1 MYFRNMKIAFHTLGC
16 KLNYSETSFIANNL
30 KDEGVEITDF
40 SEKSDVYV
48 INTCSVTENANKE
61 CKQIIKKIKKKSP
74 NSIITVMGC
83 YAQLKPNEIKNIEGV
98 NLVLG
103 ANEKFK
109 LKEYLKN
116 TTNKDSSVIVQ
127 PIEKITSFK
136 QSFSEKH
143 RTRTFLKVQDGCNY
157 KCSFC
162 TIPLARG
169 KSRSNTIKNVLQ
181 EIHELKNK
189 GIKEI
194 VLTGVNIGDFGINGN
209 NESFLDLLKEIIKIP
224 SVRIRI
230 SSIEPNLL
238 SEEILDVVLK
248 SKNIVPHFHIPL
260 QSGSD
265 KILKLM
271 RRRYNT
277 RDYKALINKI
287 KKYNS
292 SVCIGADVIVGFPGE
307 EETDFNDTVNFIK
320 SLPLSYLHVFSYSE
334 RDNTIA
340 QKLAKSVPKEE
351 RKKRSLILR
360 NLSEKKK
367 NIFYLEN
374 LKTSRLTL
382 IEGKTKKEY
391 LNGYT
396 DNYIKIEIPY
406 KKEFENKILNI
417 KMEALNK
424 NGNVTGTIIQNEE
437 K

>member
-1 MYFRNMKIAFHTLGC
+1 
-16 KLNYSETSFIANNL
+16 
-30 KDEGVEITDF
+30 
-40 SEKSDVYV
+40 
-48 INTCSVTENANKE
+48 
-61 CKQIIKKIKKKSP
+61 
-74 NSIITVMGC
+74 MGC

-109 LKEYLKN
+109 LKEYLKK
-116 TTNKDSSVIVQ
+116 TTNKDSSVRVQ

-143 RTRTFLKVQDGCNY
+143 RTRTFLKIQDGCNY

-169 KSRSNTIKNVLQ
+169 KSRSNTVKNVLQ
-181 EIHELKNK
+181 QINELRKKN
-189 GIKEI
+189 IKEI
-194 VLTGVNIGDFGINGN
+194 VLTGVNIGDFGINGK
-209 NESFLDLLKEIIKIP
+209 NESFLELLKEIIKIP
-224 SVRIRI
+224 SIRIRI

-238 SEEILDVVLK
+238 SDEILNVVLK

-271 RRRYNT
+271 RRRYRT
-277 RDYKALINKI
+277 QDYKKLIQKI
-287 KKYNS
+287 KKYNN

-307 EETDFNDTVNFIK
+307 EDSDFNDTVNFIK
-320 SLPLSYLHVFSYSE
+320 SLPISYLHVFSYSE
-334 RDNTIA
+334 RENTIA
-340 QKLAKSVPKEE
+340 KKLEKSVPKEE
-351 RKKRSLILR
+351 RKKRSKILR

-374 LKTSRLTL
+374 LNTSRPTL
-382 IEGKTKKEY
+382 IEGKTQKEY

>member
-1 MYFRNMKIAFHTLGC
+1 MKIAFHTLGC
-16 KLNYSETSFIANNL
+16 KLNYSETSFIANDL
-30 KDEGVEITDF
+30 KEEEGVQITDF

-61 CKQIIKKIKKKSP
+61 CRQIIKKIKKKSP
-74 NSIITVMGC
+74 DSIITVMGC
-83 YAQLKPNEIKNIEGV
+83 YAQLKPEEIKNIEGV

-116 TTNKDSSVIVQ
+116 TTNNDSSVIVQ

-136 QSFSEKH
+136 ESFSEKY
-143 RTRTFLKVQDGCNY
+143 RTRTFLKIQDGCNY

-169 KSRSNTIKNVLQ
+169 KSRSNKIKNVLQ
-181 EIHELKNK
+181 QINELKKK

-194 VLTGVNIGDFGINGN
+194 VLTGVNIGDFGINEN
-209 NESFLDLLKEIIKIP
+209 NESFLELLQEIVKIP
-224 SVRIRI
+224 SIRIRI

-238 SEEILDVVLK
+238 SDEILDVVLK

-271 RRRYNT
+271 RRRYKT
-277 RDYKALINKI
+277 QDYKILIEKI

-307 EETDFNDTVNFIK
+307 EEADFNDTVKFIK
-320 SLPLSYLHVFSYSE
+320 SLPISYLHVFSYSE
-334 RDNTIA
+334 RENTIA
-340 QKLAKSVPKEE
+340 KKLEQSIPIEE
-351 RKKRSLILR
+351 RKKRSQVLR

-374 LKTSRLTL
+374 LNTSRPTL

-406 KKEFENKILNI
+406 KKEFENKILKI
-417 KMEALNK
+417 KMEALNE
-424 NGNVTGTIIQNEE
+424 NGNVIGTLI
-437 K
+437 

>member
-1 MYFRNMKIAFHTLGC
+1 MKIAFHTLGC

>member
-1 MYFRNMKIAFHTLGC
+1 MYFRKMKIAFHTLGC

-61 CKQIIKKIKKKSP
+61 CRQIIKKIKKNSP

-83 YAQLKPNEIKNIEGV
+83 YAQLKPKEIKNIEGV

-116 TTNKDSSVIVQ
+116 ITNKDSSIVVQ

-136 QSFSEKH
+136 QSFSERH
-143 RTRTFLKVQDGCNY
+143 RTRTFLKIQDGCNY

-181 EIHELKNK
+181 QINELKEK

-194 VLTGVNIGDFGINGN
+194 VLTGVNIGDFGINGS
-209 NESFLDLLKEIIKIP
+209 NESFLDLLKEIVKNTSI
-224 SVRIRI
+224 RIRI

-238 SEEILDVVLK
+238 SDEILDVVLK

-265 KILKLM
+265 KVLKLM
-271 RRRYNT
+271 RRRYKTHN
-277 RDYKALINKI
+277 YKKIIQKI
-287 KKYNS
+287 KKRNP

-307 EETDFNDTVNFIK
+307 EESDFNDTVNFIK
-320 SLPLSYLHVFSYSE
+320 SLPFSYLHVFSYSE

-340 QKLAKSVPKEE
+340 KKLEKSVTKEE
-351 RKKRSLILR
+351 RKRRSHVLR

-374 LKTSRLTL
+374 LNTYRPTL
-382 IEGKTKKEY
+382 
-391 LNGYT
+391 N
-396 DNYIKIEIPY
+396 
-406 KKEFENKILNI
+406 
-417 KMEALNK
+417 
-424 NGNVTGTIIQNEE
+424 TIA
-437 K
+437 

>member
-277 RDYKALINKI
+277 RDYKTLINKI

-360 NLSEKKK
+360 NLSEKKR

>member
-1 MYFRNMKIAFHTLGC
+1 MKIAFHTLGC

-30 KDEGVEITDF
+30 KEEGIEITDF

-61 CKQIIKKIKKKSP
+61 CRQIIKKIKKKSP

-83 YAQLKPNEIKNIEGV
+83 YAQLKPEEIKNIEGV

-136 QSFSEKH
+136 ESFSEKH
-143 RTRTFLKVQDGCNY
+143 RTRTFLKIQDGCNY

-169 KSRSNTIKNVLQ
+169 KSRSNKIKNVLQ
-181 EIHELKNK
+181 QINELRKK

-194 VLTGVNIGDFGINGN
+194 VLTGVNIGDFGINQN
-209 NESFLDLLKEIIKIP
+209 NESFIELLQEIVKIP
-224 SVRIRI
+224 SIRIRI

-238 SEEILDVVLK
+238 SDEILDLVLK

-271 RRRYNT
+271 RRRYKT
-277 RDYKALINKI
+277 QDYKTLIEKI
-287 KKYNS
+287 KKHNS
-292 SVCIGADVIVGFPGE
+292 SVCIGADVIVGFPKE
-307 EETDFNDTVNFIK
+307 EESDFDDTVKFIK
-320 SLPLSYLHVFSYSE
+320 SLPISYLHVFSYSE
-334 RDNTIA
+334 RENTIA
-340 QKLAKSVPKEE
+340 KKLEQRVPIEE
-351 RKKRSLILR
+351 RKRRSQVLR

-367 NIFYLEN
+367 NQFYLEN
-374 LKTSRLTL
+374 LNTSRPTL

-406 KKEFENKILNI
+406 KKEFENQILNI
-417 KMEALNK
+417 KMESLNK
-424 NGNVTGTIIQNEE
+424 NGNVMGTLI
-437 K
+437 